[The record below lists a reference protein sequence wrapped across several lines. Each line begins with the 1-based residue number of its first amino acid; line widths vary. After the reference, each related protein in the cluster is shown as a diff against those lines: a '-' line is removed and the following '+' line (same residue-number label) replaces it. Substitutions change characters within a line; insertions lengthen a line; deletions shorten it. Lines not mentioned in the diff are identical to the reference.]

1 MIDDMGMGCITL
13 SLSLGVIDPFPCPFP
28 PKLPQS
34 LVVQPRNSR
43 RDLKGRIEV
52 ESSPVTIF
60 ITYVNVT
67 GDFLL
72 ISRKKTSCLPK
83 CQIVTP
89 RRTRSAF
96 LVCWLFGHPHL
107 WWWESVNKNIK
118 HFVRIL
124 PRKEILPP
132 AYCRFAVV
140 LASIGKN
147 QGD

>member
-72 ISRKKTSCLPK
+72 FPEKKLRAFKMPDCDPKKNPKRFSRLLAFRSSPSLVVGK
-83 CQIVTP
+83 C
-89 RRTRSAF
+89 
-96 LVCWLFGHPHL
+96 
-107 WWWESVNKNIK
+107 E
-118 HFVRIL
+118 
-124 PRKEILPP
+124 
-132 AYCRFAVV
+132 
-140 LASIGKN
+140 
-147 QGD
+147 